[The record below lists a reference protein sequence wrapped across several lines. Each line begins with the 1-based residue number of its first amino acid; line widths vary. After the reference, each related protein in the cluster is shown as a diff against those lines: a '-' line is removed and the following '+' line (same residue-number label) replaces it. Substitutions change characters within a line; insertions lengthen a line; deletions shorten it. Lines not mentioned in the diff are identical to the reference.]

1 MPRIPLFPLTDMTP
15 EQRDA
20 YETASSGPGGPVR
33 GPTTAVLHNPELAR
47 SWRAMGDLLRFK
59 TSLPLRLSEIAILVA
74 ARRWT
79 AQFVWST
86 HTQAG
91 LKAGISAAT
100 IESIRTNQRPSSMA
114 ADETAVYDFA
124 HELAEHGKVN
134 AAVYQ
139 RALGAFG
146 TTGVVELTV
155 LVGYYS
161 MVAMTVNAHE
171 IAVPDGSVPLPPRAG

>member
-1 MPRIPLFPLTDMTP
+1 MTP
-15 EQRDA
+15 EQRAA
-20 YETASSGPGGPVR
+20 YEQASSGPGGPVR

-59 TSLPLRLSEIAILVA
+59 TSLPLRLSEIAILVT

-91 LKAGISAAT
+91 LKAGIDAAT
-100 IESIRTNQRPSSMA
+100 IESIRTDQRPASMA
-114 ADETAVYDFA
+114 ADESVVYDFA
-124 HELAEHGKVN
+124 HELAERGQVS
-134 AAVYQ
+134 AASYQ
-139 RALGAFG
+139 RALQAFG
-146 TTGVVELTV
+146 TPGVVELTV

-171 IAVPDGSVPLPPRAG
+171 IAVPDGSTPLAPRSPR